1 MNVAGVGGW
10 RLRPPAPKGKN
21 ERMSKRIAILGSTGS
36 IGTQTLAVARWRGF
50 EVVGLAAGKN
60 AELLLEQARTFRPQ
74 LVSCDAEVAEEVRA
88 GLPAGTALVTDAAE
102 VAALEADTVVSAIPG
117 FAGLAPTLAALR
129 AGRHV
134 ALANKE
140 AMVVAGP
147 LVWEVART
155 HSAELTPVDSELSAL
170 FQCLQGEPREG
181 VAALVLT
188 ASGGPFRLG
197 PKDLSN
203 VTPEQA
209 LKHPN
214 WAMGPKVTIDSATL
228 FNKGLEVLES
238 HFFFELPLAQIEV
251 VIHPQS
257 LVHSLV
263 RFRDGNLKAQVG
275 PHDMRLPVQV
285 ALTTPERLETPLSPL
300 PLTGSWEFSP
310 PDLARFPSL
319 ALAYEAGRLGG
330 TAPAILNAADEV
342 AVDAFTAGKIGF
354 MDIPRVLEYALTDV
368 DHTDLSWDAIPEA
381 DAAARRVVRERFR
394 L

>member
-1 MNVAGVGGW
+1 MIA
-10 RLRPPAPKGKN
+10 PPAHKGKN
-21 ERMSKRIAILGSTGS
+21 DRVSRRIAVLGSTGS
-36 IGTQTLAVARWRGF
+36 IGTQALEVAQWRGF

-60 AELLLEQARTFRPQ
+60 VEVLLGQVRTFRPQ
-74 LVSCDAEVAEEVRA
+74 LVSCDAEVAEQVRA
-88 GLPAGTALVTDAAE
+88 GLPAGTKLVTDAAE
-102 VAALEADTVVSAIPG
+102 VAALDADTVVSAIPG
-117 FAGLAPTLAALR
+117 FAGLEPTLAALR

-155 HSAELTPVDSELSAL
+155 HGATLTPVDSELSAL

-197 PKDLSN
+197 PEDLSS

-263 RFRDGNLKAQVG
+263 RFKDGNLKAQIG
-275 PHDMRLPVQV
+275 PHDMRLPLQV
-285 ALTTPERLETPLSPL
+285 ALTAPERPQTPLTSL
-300 PLTGSWEFSP
+300 PLTGTWEFSG
-310 PDLARFPSL
+310 PDLVRFPSL
-319 ALAYEAGRLGG
+319 ELAYEAGRLGG
-330 TAPAILNAADEV
+330 TAPAVLNAADEV
-342 AVDAFTAGKIGF
+342 AVDGVYGGTDWLYGYSEGARVRLGAHPTRQPQLGR
-354 MDIPRVLEYALTDV
+354 DPR
-368 DHTDLSWDAIPEA
+368 
-381 DAAARRVVRERFR
+381 RRRRRSPCGERTV
-394 L
+394 

>member
-1 MNVAGVGGW
+1 MT
-10 RLRPPAPKGKN
+10 
-21 ERMSKRIAILGSTGS
+21 KRISILGSTGS
-36 IGTQTLAVARWRGF
+36 IGTQALDVARWRGF

-60 AELLLEQARTFRPQ
+60 VSVLLEQAHAFKPQ
-74 LVSCDAEVAEEVRA
+74 LVSCDAEVAEPVRA
-88 GLPAGTALVTDAAE
+88 GLPAGTKLVTDAAE
-102 VAALEADTVVSAIPG
+102 IAVLEADTVVSAIPG
-117 FAGLAPTLAALR
+117 FAGLGPTLAALR

-147 LVWEVART
+147 LVWEVARAHGAT
-155 HSAELTPVDSELSAL
+155 LTPVDSELSAL
-170 FQCLQGEPREG
+170 FQCLQGEPREA

-197 PKDLSN
+197 PENLAN

-238 HFFFELPLAQIEV
+238 HFFFELPLEQIEV

-263 RFRDGNLKAQVG
+263 RFKDGNLKAQVG
-275 PHDMRLPVQV
+275 PHDMRLPIQV
-285 ALTTPERLETPLSPL
+285 ALTSPERAETPLSPL
-300 PLTGSWEFSP
+300 PLSGTWEFSP
-310 PDLARFPSL
+310 PDLVRFPSL
-319 ALAYEAGRLGG
+319 ALAFEAGRLGG

-342 AVDAFTAGKIGF
+342 AVNAFTAGKIGF
-354 MDIPRVLEYALTDV
+354 TDIPGALEHALV
-368 DHTDLSWDAIPEA
+368 HVAASALSWDAVPEA
-381 DAAARRVVRERFR
+381 DAAARRSVKERFK

>member
-1 MNVAGVGGW
+1 
-10 RLRPPAPKGKN
+10 
-21 ERMSKRIAILGSTGS
+21 MSKRISILGSTGS
-36 IGTQTLAVARWRGF
+36 IGTQTLAVAQWRGF

-60 AELLLEQARTFRPQ
+60 VEVLLGQARTFRPQ
-74 LVSCDAEVAEEVRA
+74 LVSCDAEVAERVRA
-88 GLPAGTALVTDAAE
+88 GLPAGTELVTDAAE
-102 VAALEADTVVSAIPG
+102 VAALDADTVVSAIPG
-117 FAGLAPTLAALR
+117 FAGLEPTLAALR

-147 LVWEVART
+147 LVWEVARA
-155 HSAELTPVDSELSAL
+155 HGAELTPVDSELSAL

-197 PKDLSN
+197 PDDLSS

-238 HFFFELPLAQIEV
+238 HFFFEWPLAQIEV

-263 RFRDGNLKAQVG
+263 RFKDGNLKAQIG
-275 PHDMRLPVQV
+275 PHDMRLPIQV
-285 ALTTPERLETPLSPL
+285 ALTVPDRLQTPLTSL
-300 PLTGSWEFSP
+300 PLTGTWEFSA
-310 PDLARFPSL
+310 PDLTRFPSL
-319 ALAYEAGRLGG
+319 ELAYEAGRLGG
-330 TAPAILNAADEV
+330 TAPAVLNAADEV
-342 AVDAFTAGKIGF
+342 AVAAFTAGQIGF
-354 MDIPRVLEYALTDV
+354 TDIPRALDYALKHIPHV
-368 DHTDLSWDAIPEA
+368 SLSWDAIPEA
-381 DAAARRVVRERFR
+381 DAAARRTVKERFK

>member
-1 MNVAGVGGW
+1 MT
-10 RLRPPAPKGKN
+10 
-21 ERMSKRIAILGSTGS
+21 KRISILGSTGS
-36 IGTQTLAVARWRGF
+36 IGTQTLDVARWRGF

-60 AELLLEQARTFRPQ
+60 VAVLLEQVNAFGPQ
-74 LVSCDAEVAEEVRA
+74 LVSCDASVAEQVRA
-88 GLPAGTALVTDAAE
+88 GLPAETKLVTDAAE
-102 VAALEADTVVSAIPG
+102 VAALDADVVVSAVPG
-117 FAGLAPTLAALR
+117 FAGLEPTLAALR

-147 LVWEVART
+147 LVWEVARA
-155 HSAELTPVDSELSAL
+155 HNARLTPVDSELSAL
-170 FQCLQGEPREG
+170 FQCLQGEPREE

-197 PKDLSN
+197 PDDLSG

-209 LKHPN
+209 LNHPN
-214 WAMGPKVTIDSATL
+214 WAMGPKVTVDSATL

-238 HFFFELPLAQIEV
+238 HFFFELPLEQIEV

-263 RFRDGNLKAQVG
+263 RFKDGNLKAQIG
-275 PHDMRLPVQV
+275 PHDMRLPIQV
-285 ALTTPERLETPLSPL
+285 ALTTPERPETPLEPL
-300 PLTGSWEFSP
+300 PLNGTWAFSP
-310 PDLARFPSL
+310 PDLERFPSL

-330 TAPAILNAADEV
+330 TAPAVLNAADEV
-342 AVDAFTAGKIGF
+342 AVDAFIKGKIGF
-354 MDIPRVLEYALTDV
+354 MDIPRALAHALSHV
-368 DHTDLSWDAIPEA
+368 SQADLSWDAVLGA
-381 DAAARRVVRERFR
+381 DAAARRSVSERFR

>member
-10 RLRPPAPKGKN
+10 RLRLPAPKGKN
-21 ERMSKRIAILGSTGS
+21 ERVSKRIAILGSTGS

-60 AELLLEQARTFRPQ
+60 VEVLLEQARTFRPQ

-88 GLPAGTALVTDAAE
+88 GLPAGTEVVTDAAE
-102 VAALEADTVVSAIPG
+102 VAALDADTVVSAIPG

-155 HSAELTPVDSELSAL
+155 HGAELTPVDSELSAL

-197 PKDLSN
+197 PDDLSS

-275 PHDMRLPVQV
+275 PHDMRLPLQV
-285 ALTTPERLETPLSPL
+285 ALTTPERPPTPLASL
-300 PLTGSWEFSP
+300 PLTGTWEFSA

-319 ALAYEAGRLGG
+319 ELAYEAGRLGG
-330 TAPAILNAADEV
+330 TAPAVLNAADEV
-342 AVDAFTAGKIGF
+342 AVTAFMAGRIGF
-354 MDIPRVLEYALTDV
+354 MDIPRVLEHALEYTPRAS
-368 DHTDLSWDAIPEA
+368 LSWDAIPEA
-381 DAAARRVVRERFR
+381 DDAARRVVKERFR